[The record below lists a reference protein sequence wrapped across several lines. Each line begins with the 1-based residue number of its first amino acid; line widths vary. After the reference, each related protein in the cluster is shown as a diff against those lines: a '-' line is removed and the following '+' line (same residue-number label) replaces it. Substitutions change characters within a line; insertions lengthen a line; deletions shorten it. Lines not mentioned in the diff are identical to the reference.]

1 MARMSILIE
10 DSNSL
15 RKIESNEYNIMDM
28 QRISIFSSGHVVV
41 VS

>member
-1 MARMSILIE
+1 MSILIV
-10 DSNSL
+10 DLDSL

-28 QRISIFSSGHVVV
+28 RGISIFSSGHVVV